1 MNVKIRKLAVDGYRK
16 DDYIIFSLFN
26 YILLLFIKG
35 DECLHIDYT
44 GFDDLINSYV
54 LELYIAYD
62 LNF

>member
-1 MNVKIRKLAVDGYRK
+1 MNVKIRKLAVDSYRK

-35 DECLHIDYT
+35 GEYLHIGYT
-44 GFDDLINSYV
+44 GFNGLVDSYV
-54 LELYIAYD
+54 LELYVAYD